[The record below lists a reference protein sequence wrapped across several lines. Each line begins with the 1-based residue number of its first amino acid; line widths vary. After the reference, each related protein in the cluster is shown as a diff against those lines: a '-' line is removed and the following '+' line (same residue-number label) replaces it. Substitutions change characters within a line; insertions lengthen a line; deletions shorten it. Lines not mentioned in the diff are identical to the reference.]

1 MPNYFM
7 TFWRLATKINNW
19 TITTIAIS
27 VLTFVLG
34 FAYGNLA
41 GLEYE
46 FRLQEWQTLVSAII
60 AIALGML
67 AFFGVW
73 STQRVNVMIK
83 EQERIDALLP
93 GLWQTKELLV
103 SLQGPLRRLRRQTR
117 YESGLFIDSA
127 FRVKSDESF
136 EDAVRRSLPLADE
149 HLRDEVIRNTFAL
162 KVYATSLKIGK
173 EEVDR
178 CLRELAQIDQFA
190 PESRDAV
197 RETAEIARENYERD
211 IDRMEEAL
219 IVFDRFCSSIRQ
231 RILNAENRRTLIR
244 EFLDRFFTS

>member
-1 MPNYFM
+1 MTSCFM
-7 TFWRLATKINNW
+7 ALWRAASKINNW
-19 TITTIAIS
+19 TITSIAIS

-34 FAYGNLA
+34 FAYGNLL

-93 GLWQTKELLV
+93 GLRQTKELLV
-103 SLQGPLRRLRRQTR
+103 SLQGPLQRLRPQTR
-117 YESGLFIDSA
+117 YESGVFIDSA
-127 FRVKSDESF
+127 FGAKNGEPF
-136 EDAVRRSLPLADE
+136 EDAVCRSLPLADE
-149 HLRDEVIRNTFAL
+149 HIRDEVIRNTFAL
-162 KVYATSLKIGK
+162 KVQATFLKIGK

-178 CLRELAQIDQFA
+178 CLSELAEIDQFA
-190 PESRDAV
+190 PEAQQAV

-211 IDRMEEAL
+211 IEKMGEAL
-219 IVFDRFCSSIRQ
+219 IVFDRFCISIRQ
-231 RILNAENRRTLIR
+231 RNSDAENRRTIIR